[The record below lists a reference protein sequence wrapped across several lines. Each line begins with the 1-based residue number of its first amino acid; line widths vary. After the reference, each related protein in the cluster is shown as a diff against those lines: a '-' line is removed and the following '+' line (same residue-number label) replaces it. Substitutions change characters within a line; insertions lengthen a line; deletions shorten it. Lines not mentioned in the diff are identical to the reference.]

1 MSLLRF
7 AMDLVQDLVPLAY
20 VTRARCPDGSVRYK
34 AALLNGESV
43 RARKL
48 GSARVQIVYRLR
60 DGDGNFHKHIE
71 TYPADTD
78 EECIAEDMGIHLA
91 HYETDDDMIPELE
104 DLAIA

>member
-1 MSLLRF
+1 
-7 AMDLVQDLVPLAY
+7 MDLVQELVPLAY
-20 VTRARCPDGSVRYK
+20 VTRIRCPDGSRRYK

-43 RARKL
+43 CARQL
-48 GSARVQIVYRLR
+48 GPRRVQIVYRLR
-60 DGDGNFHKHIE
+60 DGEGNFHKHIE

-91 HYETDDDMIPELE
+91 HYEPDDDMIPELE

>member
-7 AMDLVQDLVPLAY
+7 AMDLVQELVPLAY
-20 VTRARCPDGSVRYK
+20 VTRARCRDGSRRYK

-48 GSARVQIVYRLR
+48 LSGRVQIVYRLR

-71 TYPADTD
+71 TYDADTPSS
-78 EECIAEDMGIHLA
+78 CIAEDMGIHLA
-91 HYETDDDMIPELE
+91 HYEPDDDMIPELE